1 MKHLSYGVRD
11 LQAHLG
17 DALRAVERGD
27 HVVITSRGRAV
38 AVLARPDKE
47 LPGESDEERKL
58 KRLASEGKIR
68 LGKGGSIPPYR
79 VPNVGGL
86 AKQLEKDRR

>member
-1 MKHLSYGVRD
+1 MKHVSYGVRE

-27 HVVITSRGRAV
+27 QVVITSRGRAV
-38 AVLARPDKE
+38 AVLARTDKE
-47 LPGESDEERKL
+47 VPGESDLERKL
-58 KRLASEGKIR
+58 KRLALEGKIR
-68 LGKGGSIPPYR
+68 LGKRGAIPPYA
-79 VPNVGGL
+79 VPRISGL